1 MMSEKWTIYGLCTM
15 GDSGMF
21 VPLDHPMVTTIV
33 LHSPGGGWQL
43 NEDRLGYVS
52 RENANKDWVKQL
64 KQARLLASAPDL
76 LEALQGL
83 LEQRLGTAQRQTAAL
98 KKAKEAIDRATNPEV
113 DIERPCGRA
122 SVLDPA
128 EWEHAFEGRQQP
140 FPPSMENGLPAPV
153 REFVEEMD
161 DDQV

>member
-1 MMSEKWTIYGLCTM
+1 MSEKWTIYGLCTL
-15 GDSGMF
+15 GDSGLS

-64 KQARLLASAPDL
+64 KQARLLASAPEL
-76 LEALQGL
+76 L
-83 LEQRLGTAQRQTAAL
+83 AAL
-98 KKAKEAIDRATNPEV
+98 DRIIEGAANGGELEGLSSGTPVSVPIDDIRAAVEAIDRATNPEV
-113 DIERPCGRA
+113 DIETQWGRA

-128 EWEHAFEGRQQP
+128 EYEHAFEGRQQP
-140 FPPSMENGLPAPV
+140 FPPSK
-153 REFVEEMD
+153 EMD
-161 DDQV
+161 DE